1 MSSKAFPAREPTP
14 RGRCPFRCRGSRRE
28 SAVAQPS
35 TLDHMGVS
43 YHSGAVSRRVIIWLA
58 IPFIIMFLILG
69 GRAAMKHRYKSS
81 RRNWK
86 DEALGQITRTS
97 MTNEE
102 VRTEIDQIKHPTPN
116 LNFGWTHQHVLLMT
130 NGEFL
135 VYAFRHGFN
144 NGFVDHLFLAHGS
157 DGRWLYSTYHFCN
170 SMAGVV
176 GDDPPGSISEFSTR
190 YTAREFDGKSDECL
204 QHTWP

>member
-1 MSSKAFPAREPTP
+1 M
-14 RGRCPFRCRGSRRE
+14 
-28 SAVAQPS
+28 AQLS

-43 YHSGAVSRRVIIWLA
+43 RQSGAVGRKVIIWLA
-58 IPFIIMFLILG
+58 IPFIIMVLILG
-69 GRAAMKHRYKSS
+69 CRAAMKHRYESA
-81 RRNWK
+81 RRSWK
-86 DEALGQITRTS
+86 DEALGQLARSS
-97 MTNEE
+97 MTSEE
-102 VRTEIDQIKHPTPN
+102 VRTEIDQIKHPTPS

-144 NGFVDHLFLAHGS
+144 SGFVDHLFLAHGS

-170 SMAGVV
+170 SMAGVI
-176 GDDPPGSISEFSTR
+176 GDEPPGSISEFATR
-190 YTAREFDGKSDECL
+190 YAAREFDGKSDECL